1 MGTLESRKFNFEPH
15 SLIKGE
21 GRAIQQD
28 EKFENWVSHKRGM
41 LIEDSHLNTVMERME
56 TDLLFGCLFSV
67 LRYGEREPGPVNS
80 KCVHF
85 ICYAKCAELRRFLVN
100 EDN

>member
-15 SLIKGE
+15 SLRKGE

>member
-1 MGTLESRKFNFEPH
+1 MNFEPH

-28 EKFENWVSHKRGM
+28 EKFENWGM
-41 LIEDSHLNTVMERME
+41 LIEDSHLNTVMGRME
-56 TDLLFGCLFSV
+56 TDLLFGCLFSI
-67 LRYGEREPGPVNS
+67 LWYGEREPGPVNS

-85 ICYAKCAELRRFLVN
+85 IRYVQCAELRRFLVN